1 MRNFMSLLAVVSLCC
16 FVTTANADT
25 YGWEDGVG
33 TILGYY
39 GNLANPTNVGAP
51 EPVHTGERALRVT
64 EDPVGGT
71 PQAFISWVTGLTDG
85 DIIDASFWGFDE
97 TPGASPSLRIWASYS
112 TSDDINNYQ
121 GSAGG
126 NEEYTDGTGW
136 DDVGWSWTFDSD
148 AGTRDALVIQARL
161 YTAADPTDYY
171 IDDVTVTTTS
181 PTATIIF
188 APEPGS
194 LVLLA
199 LGGLA
204 LLRRR

>member
-1 MRNFMSLLAVVSLCC
+1 MRYFMSLLAIVGFCC
-16 FVTTANADT
+16 VGSANADT

-39 GNLANPTNVGAP
+39 GNVADPTNVGDP
-51 EPVHTGERALRVT
+51 EPVHSGERALRVT

-71 PQAFISWVTGLTDG
+71 PQAYISWITGLTDG
-85 DIIDASFWGFDE
+85 DTIDASFWGYDE
-97 TPGASPSLRIWASYS
+97 TPDVSPSLRIWAHYT
-112 TSDDINNYQ
+112 TSDDIDNYM
-121 GSAGG
+121 GSAYG
-126 NEEYTDGTGW
+126 NEEYTDGYGW
-136 DDVGWSWTFDSD
+136 DELSWSWTFDSSS
-148 AGTRDALVIQARL
+148 GTRDALVIEARL
-161 YTAADPTDYY
+161 YTGDDVTDYY
-171 IDDVTVTTTS
+171 IDDVTVTTS
-181 PTATIIF
+181 SETATIIF